1 VANLTKQWFEGN
13 RKWWVAGAIAFS
25 VGLTVGAV
33 TNRNWQRALATGAI
47 ALSGAAVATA
57 IIERRRLLSRFRP
70 LPPADLNYADLLALE
85 FPPAEALPPA
95 AMPELPAGSAAVV
108 APGDGLA
115 AVSPPQR
122 PPAPAP
128 LAPLPRRD
136 RGFGLGF
143 GFGANRR
150 RPDAAALPADRAPDP
165 GTGSALVP
173 QGNSQMAPLSEEVIA
188 LGRSVE
194 RAATRKQH
202 LEAVIMVLRQEEEEL
217 KGSLANRKAI
227 HQKLAQDISALEAER
242 QTLTLDREELAA
254 VVATLQGRRDALDR
268 ELTAAE
274 TLREDLEQLAAQRE
288 QRQGAIADLQAQ
300 HTTLEGERDRLTEQV
315 AQLEGRRQDLDR
327 AIAAA
332 TDTIHQLNEQV
343 SHQRQT
349 LQDCQTQIANREAY
363 YRTLV
368 TKLNALE
375 RQRLSLPPAIAQL
388 KQEHVTLTERCQTT
402 RAELDR
408 LRQHLALRQ
417 QTLQDLQTQIGNL
430 ETRRALILKIFHNLK
445 QQRPEDLQRI
455 LDALGDLDLGDR

>member
-1 VANLTKQWFEGN
+1 VANLTRQWFEGN

-25 VGLTVGAV
+25 VGLSVGAV

-57 IIERRRLLSRFRP
+57 IIERRRLLGRLRA

-85 FPPAEALPPA
+85 FPAADSLPPTA
-95 AMPELPAGSAAVV
+95 VPELPASQTAAVALGDGKGAV
-108 APGDGLA
+108 APAERDRE
-115 AVSPPQR
+115 R
-122 PPAPAP
+122 PPAP
-128 LAPLPRRD
+128 LAPPPSRD

-143 GFGANRR
+143 GPKRR
-150 RPDAAALPADRAPDP
+150 RPEATVPPGDRPPDRAAE
-165 GTGSALVP
+165 GALVP
-173 QGNSQMAPLSEEVIA
+173 STRAQLSPLPEEVLA
-188 LGRSVE
+188 LERSVE

-227 HQKLAQDISALEAER
+227 HQKLAQDISALEAQR
-242 QTLTLDREELAA
+242 QTLALDREEMAA
-254 VVATLQGRRDALDR
+254 VVATLQGRREALDR

-288 QRQGAIADLQAQ
+288 QRQGAIADLQTQ
-300 HTTLEGERDRLTEQV
+300 QTVLEGERDRLTEQV
-315 AQLEGRRQDLDR
+315 AQLHGRRQDLDR
-327 AIAAA
+327 AIVAA
-332 TDTIHQLNEQV
+332 TDTINQLNEQG
-343 SHQRQT
+343 SRQRQM
-349 LQDCQTQIANREAY
+349 LQDCQTQIANREAH
-363 YRTLV
+363 YRALV

-388 KQEHVTLTERCQTT
+388 KQEHATLTERCQTT

-408 LRQHLALRQ
+408 LRQHLTLRQ

-455 LDALGDLDLGDR
+455 LDALGDLDLDNR